1 MTSLAPKYINIKR
14 GQVIALTIGIW
25 GFAPWKVLN
34 TAANFLTFM
43 ASYSIVLA
51 PIAALLAIDFF
62 VVKRRR
68 LDVYELYRPDGIYNF
83 TFGWNWRAYVA
94 LICAIAPN
102 MPGMVNSINPNI
114 GIGSARYP
122 YMVSNLV
129 GDAIACVLY
138 VVLNKIFPAREAS
151 VEEAVHDKLPEE
163 EHKRRLDLSS
173 GGGNGSLGGESGEDK
188 WDKEEPVTSVE
199 PVVS

>member
-1 MTSLAPKYINIKR
+1 MTSLAPKYINIRR
-14 GQVIALTIGIW
+14 GQMIALTVGIW
-25 GFAPWKVLN
+25 GFAPWKVLD

-68 LDVYELYRPDGIYNF
+68 LDVYELYRPEGIYTF
-83 TFGWNWRAYVA
+83 TLGWNWRAYVS
-94 LICAIAPN
+94 LLCAIAPN
-102 MPGMVNSINPNI
+102 MPGMVNSINPSI
-114 GIGSARYP
+114 GIGNARYP

-138 VVLNKIFPAREAS
+138 IALNKFFPASES
-151 VEEAVHDKLPEE
+151 LVDEAVHDKLPED
-163 EHKRRLDLSS
+163 EHRRRFQSS
-173 GGGNGSLGGESGEDK
+173 DGSLSGESAEDK

-199 PVVS
+199 PVA